1 MSDIICTILLYT
13 YNTTRVCLFCLFLF
27 CFFRRLRD
35 HAIKVAQRFATYNY
49 HHSAALLLNISA
61 TAIVSQHCLPT
72 QTPPTTLTS
81 PTYHLQYLWFLPLKL
96 LTQHLEV

>member
-1 MSDIICTILLYT
+1 MSDIICTILLPIILQEF
-13 YNTTRVCLFCLFLF
+13 VLFVFV
-27 CFFRRLRD
+27 FRRLRD
-35 HAIKVAQRFATYNY
+35 HAIKVAQRFATSNY
-49 HHSAALLLNISA
+49 HSAALLLNISA

-81 PTYHLQYLWFLPLKL
+81 TYHLQYLWFLPLKL